1 MTPARGMVNDTD
13 PSAEDIARL
22 IKQIRTTKVK
32 AIFIEN
38 MNDPRL
44 IERVAREAGASIGGT
59 LYSDALSKLGGNA
72 DTYLKMLR
80 HNVSTLKAAMLKN

>member
-1 MTPARGMVNDTD
+1 MTPARGTVNNTD

-22 IKQIRTTKVK
+22 IQQIRTTKVK

-44 IERVAREAGASIGGT
+44 IERVAREAGATIGGT
-59 LYSDALSKLGGNA
+59 LYSGCLVEAG
-72 DTYLKMLR
+72 R
-80 HNVSTLKAAMLKN
+80 